1 MGNKKSRMD
10 NYTHTTS
17 IRTIYPYNYIRLII
31 AQWQQKHLENS
42 TKLYKKPSAE
52 ETCRVL

>member
-1 MGNKKSRMD
+1 MATKTPGKLYK
-10 NYTHTTS
+10 T
-17 IRTIYPYNYIRLII
+17 L
-31 AQWQQKHLENS
+31 QNS